1 MRLFFDFLP
10 ILLFFIVYKLYGIY
24 PATATAIVAT
34 AVLIAGF
41 WLRFR
46 RVEKAHLLT
55 LAIIVLFGG
64 ATLLLQ
70 DPTFIKWKPTVA
82 YWLFGLGF
90 LGSQFI
96 GRANFTERM
105 MGQALAAP
113 AAVWTRLNY
122 AWSLFFIAMGAL
134 NLYVAY
140 SFSENTWV
148 NFKLFGSLGLTLL
161 FILAQGLYL
170 TRVAEQKA
178 AAAPEEEA

>member
-10 ILLFFIVYKLYGIY
+10 ILLFFVVYKLYGIY

-55 LAIIVLFGG
+55 LAIVTLFGG
-64 ATLLLQ
+64 ATLLFH

-96 GRANFTERM
+96 SRTNLTERM
-105 MGQALAAP
+105 MGQALSAP

-122 AWSLFFIAMGAL
+122 AWGLFFIAMGGL

-140 SFSENTWV
+140 NFSENAWV

-161 FILAQGLYL
+161 FIVAQGLYL
-170 TRVAEQKA
+170 ARVAEHKEPP
-178 AAAPEEEA
+178 APGEEA